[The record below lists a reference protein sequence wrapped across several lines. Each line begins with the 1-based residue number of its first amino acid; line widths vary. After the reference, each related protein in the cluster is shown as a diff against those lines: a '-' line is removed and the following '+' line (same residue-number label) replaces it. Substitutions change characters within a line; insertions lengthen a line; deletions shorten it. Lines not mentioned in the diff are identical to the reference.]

1 MSKEQVMRSRRYLHM
16 GLSTIHV
23 FRLDQVKERS
33 GSVVE
38 QDFESTTEGIRRLL
52 PVFGRIQLLTINQK
66 LGGIKS
72 CLCSYMLWVNI
83 VIKRLLNFN
92 VIGFLTVEQ

>member
-1 MSKEQVMRSRRYLHM
+1 M

-38 QDFESTTEGIRRLL
+38 QDFDSSTGGIRRLL
-52 PVFGRIQLLTINQK
+52 PVFGRIEHLAINQESGGQK
-66 LGGIKS
+66 LYSVLSYTSMKP
-72 CLCSYMLWVNI
+72 LCMQI
-83 VIKRLLNFN
+83 
-92 VIGFLTVEQ
+92 